1 MKKVLSLIAGV
12 ALLAGCSR
20 NDGPAVNLV
29 TLHFKDATVMET
41 TTDFVLRLSNDAPEA
56 RKFTGSAH
64 KIYINGLYVG
74 KGLSADAIEVPRLG
88 TVTQA
93 VTVHLNNL
101 ALATRIK
108 SVIEAKRFE
117 YKVQSTF
124 FGDSMFSRF
133 RSETTGKL
141 DLKNF
146 TPTETNEPPAQVRQ
160 PAPVAEP
167 AALVKKPEPAAEPDA
182 STPRPSPY

>member
-1 MKKVLSLIAGV
+1 MKKVLPLIAGV

-20 NDGPAVNLV
+20 NDGPSVNLV
-29 TLHFKDATVMET
+29 TLHFKDATVLET
-41 TTDFVLRLSNDAPEA
+41 TADFVLRLSNDAPEA

-93 VTVHLNNL
+93 VTVHLSNL

-117 YKVQSTF
+117 YKVASTF
-124 FGDSMFSRF
+124 FGDSMFRSF

-141 DLKNF
+141 DLNDF
-146 TPTETNEPPAQVRQ
+146 TPTETNEPPAEVH
-160 PAPVAEP
+160 PPSPPTEP
-167 AALVKKPEPAAEPDA
+167 AAPPGKPEPAAETDTA
-182 STPRPSPY
+182 TPRPSSY